1 MARLKDNSY
10 IQVVKRYSVL
20 ILLIVFIIIAS
31 IASDSFLRCQ
41 ISLTSCSRRGTGH
54 YCDRQDYLRYFQA
67 AQTFL

>member
-31 IASDSFLRCQ
+31 IASDSFFTLSNFLNIMQ
-41 ISLTSCSRRGTGH
+41 SYGTG
-54 YCDRQDYLRYFQA
+54 RVR
-67 AQTFL
+67 